1 MPRRGENIY
10 KRGDGRWEGRYIR
23 GRTPEGRAQYGY
35 VYAATYS
42 ACREKRRQRLREL
55 PREITPSN
63 NMTLP
68 EAVEL
73 FFAERERK
81 LKESTVSRYR
91 YVVRQYIQPQ
101 LGAAPLYTLTEQR
114 VADFYRKLQEQGL
127 SAKSTRDVG
136 VLLRAILRMAAKRGC
151 FCTGLNAELPAYRKR
166 QVEIFTEPEILR
178 LAHHIVN
185 EPDLTGLG
193 VLLTLNSGLRLGE
206 LCALRWSDIDLH
218 AGFVRVER
226 EVQRIYEKGCT
237 RLIVQ
242 PPKSESSLRRI
253 PLPTDILSLLAAHRP
268 ENAGS
273 FCLLTSSG
281 DPLEPRTMQNRYRS
295 LLKRAGVPYRNFHA
309 LRHPYVKHTTKIFS
323 LRLMDFQA
331 QAYPDARRKTRGA
344 CQLLRVG
351 QSRSPVRPL
360 YNRKR
365 FSCLPPQSKMSWI
378 LYAISMR
385 LSGYTSTRSISIS
398 ASSVV
403 SASASKIALDA
414 SFRLSCR
421 ACSSCF
427 CFACANTA
435 A

>member
-1 MPRRGENIY
+1 MARRGENIY

-73 FFAERERK
+73 FFVEREQKRK

-101 LGAAPLYTLTEQR
+101 LGAAPLYALTEQR

-166 QVEIFTEPEILR
+166 QVEIFTEPEIVQ
-178 LAHHIVN
+178 LAHHIMD

-218 AGFVRVER
+218 AGFLRVER

-237 RLIVQ
+237 RLIV
-242 PPKSESSLRRI
+242 
-253 PLPTDILSLLAAHRP
+253 
-268 ENAGS
+268 
-273 FCLLTSSG
+273 
-281 DPLEPRTMQNRYRS
+281 
-295 LLKRAGVPYRNFHA
+295 
-309 LRHPYVKHTTKIFS
+309 
-323 LRLMDFQA
+323 
-331 QAYPDARRKTRGA
+331 
-344 CQLLRVG
+344 
-351 QSRSPVRPL
+351 
-360 YNRKR
+360 
-365 FSCLPPQSKMSWI
+365 
-378 LYAISMR
+378 
-385 LSGYTSTRSISIS
+385 
-398 ASSVV
+398 
-403 SASASKIALDA
+403 
-414 SFRLSCR
+414 
-421 ACSSCF
+421 
-427 CFACANTA
+427 
-435 A
+435 

>member
-1 MPRRGENIY
+1 MARRGENIY

-42 ACREKRRQRLREL
+42 ACREKRRQCLREL

-68 EAVEL
+68 EAVDL

-101 LGAAPLYTLTEQR
+101 LGAAPLYALTEQR

-151 FCTGLNAELPAYRKR
+151 FCTGLNAELPVYKKR

-206 LCALRWSDIDLH
+206 LCALRWLDIDLH
-218 AGFVRVER
+218 AGFLRVER
-226 EVQRIYEKGCT
+226 EVQRLYEKGHT
-237 RLIVQ
+237 RLVVQ

-344 CQLLRVG
+344 CQLHRGG
-351 QSRSPVRPL
+351 QSQSPVRPL
-360 YNRKR
+360 CNRKR
-365 FSCLPPQSKMSWI
+365 FS
-378 LYAISMR
+378 
-385 LSGYTSTRSISIS
+385 
-398 ASSVV
+398 
-403 SASASKIALDA
+403 
-414 SFRLSCR
+414 
-421 ACSSCF
+421 
-427 CFACANTA
+427 
-435 A
+435 

>member
-1 MPRRGENIY
+1 MARRGENIY

-73 FFAERERK
+73 FSVEREQKRK

-91 YVVRQYIQPQ
+91 YVVRQYIQPK

-114 VADFYRKLQEQGL
+114 VADFYRKLQKQGL

-136 VLLRAILRMAAKRGC
+136 VLLRAILRTATKRGC
-151 FCTGLNAELPAYRKR
+151 SCTGVNAELPICKKR
-166 QVEIFTEPEILR
+166 QVEIFTEPEIVQ
-178 LAHHIVN
+178 LAHHIMDA
-185 EPDLTGLG
+185 PDLTGLG

-218 AGFVRVER
+218 AGFLRVER
-226 EVQRIYEKGCT
+226 EVQRLYEQGRT
-237 RLIVQ
+237 RLVMQ

-253 PLPTDILSLLAAHRP
+253 PLPADMLSLLAAYKPKHT
-268 ENAGS
+268 GDT
-273 FCLLTSSG
+273 CLLTG
-281 DPLEPRTMQNRYRS
+281 TAAPIEPRTMQNRYKS

-309 LRHPYVKHTTKIFS
+309 LRHTYATRCIEQNVDVKSVSEMLGHSDVRITLQTYVHVS
-323 LRLMDFQA
+323 LRHKQQA
-331 QAYPDARRKTRGA
+331 VQSICFLPICGDADLAPSEIPSGA
-344 CQLLRVG
+344 AKAAARHGAAAQ
-351 QSRSPVRPL
+351 
-360 YNRKR
+360 
-365 FSCLPPQSKMSWI
+365 
-378 LYAISMR
+378 
-385 LSGYTSTRSISIS
+385 
-398 ASSVV
+398 V
-403 SASASKIALDA
+403 S
-414 SFRLSCR
+414 
-421 ACSSCF
+421 
-427 CFACANTA
+427 
-435 A
+435 

>member
-73 FFAERERK
+73 FFVEREQKRK

-91 YVVRQYIQPQ
+91 YVVRQYIQPH
-101 LGAAPLYTLTEQR
+101 LGAAPLYALTEQR

-166 QVEIFTEPEILR
+166 QVEIFTEPEIVQ
-178 LAHHIVN
+178 LAHHIMD
-185 EPDLTGLG
+185 EPNLTGLG

-218 AGFVRVER
+218 AGFLRVER

-242 PPKSESSLRRI
+242 PPKSESSQRRI

-273 FCLLTSSG
+273 FCLL
-281 DPLEPRTMQNRYRS
+281 
-295 LLKRAGVPYRNFHA
+295 KRVGVPYRNFHA
-309 LRHPYVKHTTKIFS
+309 LRHTYATRCIEQNVDVKSVSEMLGHSDVRITLQTYVHVS
-323 LRLMDFQA
+323 LRHKQQA
-331 QAYPDARRKTRGA
+331 VQSICFLPICGNADLAPSEIPSGAAKAAARHGA
-344 CQLLRVG
+344 AAQ
-351 QSRSPVRPL
+351 
-360 YNRKR
+360 
-365 FSCLPPQSKMSWI
+365 
-378 LYAISMR
+378 
-385 LSGYTSTRSISIS
+385 
-398 ASSVV
+398 V
-403 SASASKIALDA
+403 S
-414 SFRLSCR
+414 
-421 ACSSCF
+421 
-427 CFACANTA
+427 
-435 A
+435 